1 MIEQALLGL
10 IAGFVYSVLGWYK
23 KLNTEQRQAFNAKQA
38 IATVVAGVI
47 AGTLAGVGDVPMD
60 TIIEVITLAFG
71 TIGATKV
78 VAGNVIKKATTE

>member
-10 IAGFVYSVLGWYK
+10 IAGFVYSVIGWYK
-23 KLNTEQRQAFNAKQA
+23 KQTPEQKENFNSKRA